1 MVLKVQF
8 TKKTVIWDENTQQC
22 TLKLLKISTCGAW
35 IPLNPALA
43 KVKYDR
49 YVAGYYM
56 REMSLLLVD
65 CKYNI

>member
-8 TKKTVIWDENTQQC
+8 TKKNGYLGRKYSAC